1 MGKGQLDL
9 GFMVQIRDWF
19 LSQQSNQ
26 FLVTGN
32 VLDLLRCPW
41 LSREEQLSDR
51 NYVSLSDYL
60 TARLSMKRRVI
71 ITFNIARGLTFADPV
86 SQRTAKRIYLSLF
99 EADEVDE
106 AAERFDEVVAR
117 SANWTFPAL
126 VLLRKLCEASWQR
139 PQAEGASIAVIIE
152 HAESLLPNL
161 PITRMGDTDRQRLV
175 FFKEWLTERS
185 FVQSDHILLLVSETG
200 SAVNESLR
208 SLPHLATVNI
218 PLPEQDERRRFIQ
231 WCLRRNP
238 GLRLVGTQKE
248 FARISAGMTLMGIE
262 QTIRLAQYKRG
273 KLTREDF
280 VACLKRL
287 LVSRIGDH
295 IELVEPVHTLSDVLG
310 NAALKKQLKRVTAA
324 LDKGDPRT
332 APVGILMTGPNGV
345 GKTFIALAWA
355 RESGRTALIL
365 RNLRSSFFGETDQI
379 FEKIRQVL
387 EVLGNVTILVDEADT
402 VFARPGA
409 NVHETEQRLFG
420 NVIQMMGDPQNRS
433 RIVWVLMT
441 ARPDNLAP
449 DLKRSGRCGLHLP
462 VFDPEDADRRQF
474 VEELLARAGVHLGN
488 MSDEAMEEF
497 DDRTCEY
504 SAADFRELAGELKTE
519 ELGLGRVLM
528 PDDVL
533 EVVRD
538 MLPAEGG
545 PERRMQTLQAL
556 LHCSRKSLIPN
567 SMRDLDR
574 EAVARQIAAM
584 QGTAG
589 AVTHEP

>member
-1 MGKGQLDL
+1 VVGKTQLDL
-9 GFMVQIRDWF
+9 GFMEQIRDWF

-32 VLDLLRCPW
+32 VLDVLRCPW
-41 LSREEQLSDR
+41 LSREEQLSDA
-51 NYVSLSDYL
+51 NYVSLPDYL
-60 TARLSMKRRVI
+60 TTRLSMKQRVI
-71 ITFNIARGLTFADPV
+71 ITFNIARGLTFADDA
-86 SQRTAKRIYLSLF
+86 SHDIARRIYLSRF
-99 EADEVDE
+99 EPEDVEDAE
-106 AAERFDEVVAR
+106 ERFNDVVAR
-117 SANWTFPAL
+117 SASWTFPAL
-126 VLLRKLCEASWQR
+126 VLLRKLCEASSQPPR
-139 PQAEGASIAVIIE
+139 PKGASIAVIIE

-161 PITRMGDTDRQRLV
+161 PIARMGDTDRQRLV
-175 FFKEWLTERS
+175 FFKEWLTERG
-185 FVQSDHILLLVSETG
+185 FVMSDHLLVLVSETA

-208 SLPHLATVNI
+208 SLPHLVTINI
-218 PLPEQDERRRFIQ
+218 PLPEEDERRRFIQ

-238 GLRLVGTQKE
+238 GLQLVGTQKE

-262 QTIRLAQYKRG
+262 QTIRLAQYRRG
-273 KLTREDF
+273 KLTRADF

-295 IELVEPVHTLSDVLG
+295 VELVEPQHTLADVLG
-310 NAALKKQLKRVTAA
+310 NAALKSQLKRITTA
-324 LDKGDPRT
+324 LDQGDPGT

-387 EVLGNVTILVDEADT
+387 EVLGNVMILVDEADT

-433 RIVWVLMT
+433 RILWVLMT

-462 VFDPEDADRRQF
+462 VFDPEDSDRRQF
-474 VEELLARAGVHLGN
+474 VEDLLARNGA
-488 MSDEAMEEF
+488 SIDEMPTEGLTEF
-497 DDRTCEY
+497 EDRTRDY
-504 SAADFRELAGELKTE
+504 SAADFRELAAELKTE
-519 ELGLGRVLM
+519 ELALGHPLA
-528 PDDVL
+528 PDEIL
-533 EVVRD
+533 GVVRD

-545 PERRMQTLQAL
+545 PERRMQTLQAFM
-556 LHCSRKSLIPN
+556 HCSRKSLVPK
-567 SMRDLDR
+567 SLRHLDR
-574 EAVARQIAAM
+574 ETVARQVATM
-584 QGTAG
+584 QGHTDDG
-589 AVTHEP
+589 G